1 MTESNTNKTL
11 TRSDI
16 FRTWWPLAA
25 SWVLMAVE
33 LPAVSAAM
41 GHMLD
46 PQISLAAWGGVVF
59 PLSLLIEAPIIM
71 LLAASTALSKNY
83 DTYQR
88 VRRYMMWMGGALTT
102 LHILVAFTPLYEVV
116 VAGIMKSPPEIIE
129 PARIGLQLMTPWTWS
144 IAYRRFNQGV
154 LIRFGHSR
162 AVSVGTAVRL
172 TADLTVLLLGM
183 GMGSITGVTVAGAA
197 VGLGVI
203 SEAVYTAL
211 RVRPVIRGQLRQAPA
226 PSRPLTLRR
235 FLEFYVPLALTSL
248 IVMIYLPIG
257 SAAMGRMPRAL
268 DSLAVWPV
276 VSGLV
281 FIFRSLGVAY
291 NEVVVALM
299 DEPGAVPEL
308 RRFTWLLV
316 FSVTTLLALIAATP
330 LSGIW
335 LEDVSALPHDLAVL
349 GQLALW
355 IALPVP
361 AMNALQSWFQG
372 ILVNAERTR
381 GVTEAVVISLL
392 ISLVVLYLGIQAK
405 EIVGLYVAWGAFMLG
420 SVGQALWLW
429 WRSRPVLE
437 AKVSGI

>member
-1 MTESNTNKTL
+1 MTNSNTAVTL
-11 TRSDI
+11 TRKDI

-46 PQISLAAWGGVVF
+46 PQISLAAWGGIVF
-59 PLSLLIEAPIIM
+59 PLSLLIEAPVIM
-71 LLAASTALSKNY
+71 LLAASTALSKDY

-88 VRRYMMWMGGALTT
+88 VRRYMMWMGGTLTAL
-102 LHILVAFTPLYEVV
+102 HVLVAFTPLYEIVV
-116 VAGIMKSPPEIIE
+116 VGIMKSPPEIIE

-154 LIRFGHSR
+154 LIRFGYSR

-172 TADLTVLLLGM
+172 AADLTVLLLGVWV
-183 GMGSITGVTVAGAA
+183 GSITGATVAGAA

-203 SEAVYTAL
+203 SEAVYTGL
-211 RVRPVIRGQLRQAPA
+211 RVRPVIAGQLRQEPA
-226 PSRPLTLRR
+226 PDNPLTLRR
-235 FLEFYVPLALTSL
+235 FLAFYVPLALTSL
-248 IVMIYLPIG
+248 IVLIYLPIG

-281 FIFRSLGVAY
+281 FIFRSLGVAF
-291 NEVVVALM
+291 NEVVVALL
-299 DEPGAVPEL
+299 DEPGAVPQL
-308 RRFTWLLV
+308 RRFAWMLV
-316 FSVTTLLALIAATP
+316 FSVTTLLTLIAATP
-330 LSGIW
+330 LSGLW
-335 LEDVSALPHDLAVL
+335 LEKVSALPQDLAEL

-361 AMNALQSWFQG
+361 ALNALQSWFQG
-372 ILVNAERTR
+372 ILVNSERTR
-381 GVTEAVVISLL
+381 GVTEAVVISLT
-392 ISLVVLYLGIQAK
+392 ISLVGLYLGIRANDI
-405 EIVGLYVAWGAFMLG
+405 EGLYVAWGAFMLG
-420 SVGQALWLW
+420 SVGQAAWLWL
-429 WRSRPVLE
+429 RSRPVLA
-437 AKVSGI
+437 AKTSV

>member
-1 MTESNTNKTL
+1 MAQQTTKEGLSRTE
-11 TRSDI
+11 I

-71 LLAASTALSKNY
+71 LLAASTALSKDY
-83 DTYQR
+83 QTYQR
-88 VRRYMMWMGGALTT
+88 VRRYMMWLGGALTT
-102 LHILVAFTPLYEVV
+102 LHVLVAFTPLYEVV
-116 VAGIMKSPPEIIE
+116 VVDIMKQPEVIVA

-154 LIRFGHSR
+154 LIRFGHPR
-162 AVSVGTAVRL
+162 AVSIGTAVRL
-172 TADLTVLLLGM
+172 TADLSILIAGVQL
-183 GMGSITGVTVAGAA
+183 GSIQGVAVAGAA

-203 SEAVYTAL
+203 SEAVYAGL
-211 RVRPVIRGQLRQAPA
+211 RVRSVVNGPLRAAPA
-226 PSRPLTLRR
+226 PEKPMTFRR
-235 FLEFYVPLALTSL
+235 FIAFYVPLALTSL

-257 SAAMGRMPRAL
+257 SAAMGRMPSAF

-291 NEVVVALM
+291 NEVAVALL
-299 DEPGAVPEL
+299 DEPQAVPQL
-308 RRFTWLLV
+308 RRFALILAA
-316 FSVTTLLALIAATP
+316 SVTGLLILIAASP
-330 LSGIW
+330 LSRIW
-335 LEDVSALPHDLAVL
+335 LEDVSALPQDLAEL

-355 IALPVP
+355 VALPVP
-361 AMNALQSWFQG
+361 AFNAMQSWFQG

-381 GVTEAVVISLL
+381 GITEAVVLSLMISLG
-392 ISLVVLYLGIQAK
+392 ILYLGIRIND
-405 EIVGLYVAWGAFMLG
+405 IVGLYVAWAAFMLG
-420 SVGQALWLW
+420 SAGQAAWLWL
-429 WRSRPVLE
+429 RSRPVLMAKE
-437 AKVSGI
+437 AA

>member
-1 MTESNTNKTL
+1 MSQPINHKPL
-11 TRSDI
+11 TRIDI

-59 PLSLLIEAPIIM
+59 PLSLLIEAPVIM
-71 LLAASTALSKNY
+71 LLAASTALSKDY
-83 DTYQR
+83 ETYQR
-88 VRRYMMWMGGALTT
+88 VRRYMMWMGGTLTV
-102 LHILVAFTPLYEVV
+102 LHVLVAFTPLYEIVV
-116 VAGIMKSPPEIIE
+116 VGIMNPPHEIVE

-172 TADLTVLLLGM
+172 TADLFVLIAGVMLGTIQ
-183 GMGSITGVTVAGAA
+183 GAAVAGAA

-203 SEAVYTAL
+203 SEAIYTGL
-211 RVRPVIRGQLRQAPA
+211 RVRPVVNGPLRNAPA
-226 PSRPLTLRR
+226 PQIPLTPRR
-235 FLEFYVPLALTSL
+235 FLAFYVPLALTSL
-248 IVMIYLPIG
+248 IVLIYLPIG
-257 SAAMGRMPRAL
+257 SAAMSRMPQAL

-281 FIFRSLGVAY
+281 FIFRSLGVAF
-291 NEVVVALM
+291 NEVAVALL
-299 DEPGAVPEL
+299 DEPGAVPQL
-308 RRFTWLLV
+308 RRFTWILV
-316 FSVTTLLALIAATP
+316 VSVTGLLIFIAATP
-330 LSGIW
+330 ISRLW
-335 LEDVSALPHDLAVL
+335 LEEVSALPSPLADL
-349 GQLALW
+349 GQWALW

-361 AMNALQSWFQG
+361 AFNALQSWFQG

-381 GVTEAVVISLL
+381 GVTEAVIVSLL
-392 ISLVVLYLGIQAK
+392 ISLVFLYLGIRANN
-405 EIVGLYVAWGAFMLG
+405 IVGLNVAWGAFMLG
-420 SVGQALWLW
+420 SAGQAVWLW
-429 WRSRPVLE
+429 VRSRPVLAAKE
-437 AKVSGI
+437 AA